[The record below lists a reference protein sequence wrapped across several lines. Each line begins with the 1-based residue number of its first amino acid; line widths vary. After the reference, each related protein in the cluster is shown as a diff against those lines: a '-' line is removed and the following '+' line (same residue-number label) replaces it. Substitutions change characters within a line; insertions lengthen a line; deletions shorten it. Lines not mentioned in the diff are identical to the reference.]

1 MISLVKNELTKIF
14 HKKTLYIILIVAI
27 GFMILNLVMTKYFE
41 SSVSNYYGQE
51 DLSYYNEMLNQLDKN
66 DPYYK
71 ETYTSIK
78 AQLETAKLNQKY
90 NYDSWQWKVVNENSD
105 KYIYPMI
112 EAEGTEK
119 YENAKKVFDTF
130 VQRLENGD
138 WKSFVQAELND
149 IKNQIEEIEKQEY
162 TPIGIS
168 KDIQLIE
175 PNIKKQVL
183 EMRLEKDIP
192 YGSDNKNYILEQWE
206 QSKRDIA
213 NYKETEKT
221 KALTYEE
228 KVSKQNAEAVLSLC
242 EYHLK
247 NNLDES
253 ISLVD
258 FNQRWNLAT
267 EADSDLISSFAGYEL
282 FITIAIVVIAGTIIS
297 EEFNKGTIKLL
308 LVRPYKRTK
317 VLIAKFIACMVVL
330 FLAYI
335 TTVILQLIMGG
346 ITNGFGNY
354 IGKAMIYNYKTNAVE
369 EISTIKYLIISGIS
383 ILPQYILIMT
393 LAFSFSVIFVNSPLA
408 IALPLLGMMGAE
420 IINELAYHYEKAKF
434 LRFFVTPNWKLDIYL
449 FGKLPEF
456 EPISLP
462 FSIAICVI
470 YFVIMIATSTF
481 IFKRKEIKNI

>member
-1 MISLVKNELTKIF
+1 MKKSISLFNPQESTA
-14 HKKTLYIILIVAI
+14 LIVTNRLMGLLVYKVSDFSHTAEREQYRAI
-27 GFMILNLVMTKYFE
+27 CQKL
-41 SSVSNYYGQE
+41 
-51 DLSYYNEMLNQLDKN
+51 
-66 DPYYK
+66 
-71 ETYTSIK
+71 K
-78 AQLETAKLNQKY
+78 ARFSGKPELCIFVANW
-90 NYDSWQWKVVNENSD
+90 NIYDSELDGLLIKQD
-105 KYIYPMI
+105 AIIAI
-112 EAEGTEK
+112 EFKDYGGKIIA
-119 YENAKKVFDTF
+119 V
-130 VQRLENGD
+130 ENGD

-149 IKNQIEEIEKQEY
+149 VKNQIEEIEKQEY

-192 YGSDNKNYILEQWE
+192 YGNDNNNFIIEQWE

-228 KVSKQNAEAVLSLC
+228 KVSKQNAEALLSLC
-242 EYHLK
+242 EYYLK
-247 NNLDES
+247 NNLDED

-258 FNQRWNLAT
+258 INQRWNLAT

-282 FITIAIVVIAGTIIS
+282 LITIAIVVIAGTIIS

-308 LVRPYKRTK
+308 LVRPYKRAK
-317 VLIAKFIACMVVL
+317 ILIAKFIACMVVL

-335 TTVILQLIMGG
+335 TTAILQLIMGG

-369 EISTIKYLIISGIS
+369 EISTIKYLIISGIA

-434 LRFFVTPNWKLDIYL
+434 LRFFVTQNWKLNIYL

-462 FSIAICVI
+462 FSIVICLI
-470 YFVIMIATSTF
+470 YFVIMIATSIF